1 MKKALPLITLL
12 CYTVAVAGCIAHI
25 ICEVVPAISML
36 ILFIAFVLGILVL
49 MSFATASAIRDV
61 KSILAGKNENV
72 AFEGLTLKE
81 NTQSKD
87 SPYSEDVNESV
98 SSVFATEDAPE
109 EEAVEEATSEAE
121 AVEEAA
127 VEEAA
132 VEEAAV
138 EEAAVEEPAVEEA
151 AVEEPAVEEAAVEEE
166 AVEEAAVE
174 EAAVEEAAVE
184 EAAVEEAA
192 VEEAAVEEAATETE
206 EEVAVEVKSDAKVD
220 AIDTAEPEIIVVPLS
235 VKTPK
240 TLDVNDIDDDGD
252 IDDDDID
259 DDDID
264 DDDDDDIDTAVEDN
278 TDSSIAGKFKEAR
291 FIYPYTARVIQA
303 DDEVKN
309 YYSTIKNAFMSYKK
323 VTSTVSREHERFRR
337 GRTTIGIAKLRGKT
351 IILYLALDPAQ
362 FENTMFVGKDV
373 SDIVKYTDVPFQ
385 YRVNGP
391 RKASRAVKLI
401 GMIAE
406 KFGLEATNEPA
417 NEDYTALYPYEST
430 EALIEKGIVID
441 KVAESA
447 QKAEMA
453 RIAAEE
459 AEKAAEKAI
468 EDAIKAQQSATAAAE
483 KAAEKAEIHAEDTET
498 ETENN

>member
-132 VEEAAV
+132 VEETAVEEATVEEAAVEESAVEEPAVEEATVEETAV

-151 AVEEPAVEEAAVEEE
+151 AVEEPAVEEPAVEEAAVEEP

-184 EAAVEEAA
+184 EP
-192 VEEAAVEEAATETE
+192 ATETE
-206 EEVAVEVKSDAKVD
+206 EEVAVEAKSDAKVD

-259 DDDID
+259 
-264 DDDDDDIDTAVEDN
+264 TAVEDN

-291 FIYPYTARVIQA
+291 FIYPYTARIIQA
-303 DDEVKN
+303 DDDVKN

-373 SDIVKYTDVPFQ
+373 SDIVKYTDDPF
-385 YRVNGP
+385 
-391 RKASRAVKLI
+391 
-401 GMIAE
+401 
-406 KFGLEATNEPA
+406 
-417 NEDYTALYPYEST
+417 
-430 EALIEKGIVID
+430 
-441 KVAESA
+441 
-447 QKAEMA
+447 
-453 RIAAEE
+453 
-459 AEKAAEKAI
+459 
-468 EDAIKAQQSATAAAE
+468 
-483 KAAEKAEIHAEDTET
+483 
-498 ETENN
+498 